1 MPSDLELGFW
11 QLDLSESSPLI
22 LDFPED
28 VGESLD
34 HDALL
39 VYGDSLGY
47 RGRRTPASET
57 PVEISVQPHDDSQAP
72 SICTSGIL
80 IPRIRRPSE
89 DGLEDEPAPPLS
101 YSKLDTTGV
110 PLNVPVSPFV
120 TDDFPDDSA
129 SPHSGLAGGE
139 AGGISIDADWFGLLG
154 EIVCGPSL
162 EEELT
167 MEWDRWRGQL
177 VEELDRDLNSWAEVR
192 ESARAGLDRV

>member
-1 MPSDLELGFW
+1 MPSELELGFW

-39 VYGDSLGY
+39 AHGDSFGC
-47 RGRRTPASET
+47 RGRRT
-57 PVEISVQPHDDSQAP
+57 PVEISVQPHEDSQDP
-72 SICTSGIL
+72 STYTSGIL
-80 IPRIRRPSE
+80 IPRIRKPGE
-89 DGLEDEPAPPLS
+89 DGGEDEPAPPLS
-101 YSKLDTTGV
+101 YSKLDTAGV

-129 SPHSGLAGGE
+129 PPHSGLAGSE

-162 EEELT
+162 EEELA